1 MRGRSRPQ
9 KRAGVRMFG
18 TKFILVFA
26 LLIWLFHFL
35 IAEELVLEGKVR
47 DANTH
52 RDIPGVNVYI
62 RQLNIGAVTNTFGQF
77 RLTIVNPDP
86 EMLVTFQHLA
96 YDTLELIL
104 EEVLMRK
111 TLDLQERVIAAP
123 EVLVLG
129 AKDALEFDKDLSQT
143 VSVIDARMFDLRG
156 YTDAGDLLKTDH
168 SVQVD
173 EDLTGKKTVSIRGGS
188 PDEVLVLYNGIR
200 MNSGL
205 DNIYDISLVD
215 ISDIQRLEVIK
226 GSNSALYGPQAF
238 SGVINVA
245 PRTQQDY
252 NIRLQQRIGSY
263 KTNDQGLHLFKKT
276 GQFYGGYSFQKGA
289 SEREFSARPPG
300 ERLLKNASEYH
311 TVSAAYHFSETPS
324 GAPATYL
331 RFLYLRSDMDYQNQR
346 DRENL
351 SSSNQMITARFNGN
365 AGKLKNFSL
374 SAAYQWSQEN
384 QHLRFYSPP
393 SDSGFLKRNIEDR
406 SWHFNASKT
415 FALKSLGLLVG
426 YQFQRSQLDFGDQ
439 RTTFLRLPLGSES
452 AELGRTHQGF
462 FSVAKMTMPAY
473 AKFIRSLGFDVS
485 FRYDLVQDRQISSQP
500 PRVDASFVRDPN
512 ELVFNNSWQEGTI
525 KFSTSLLGSNG
536 RYAFKGFLNMGNN
549 VKFPSLMQQIS
560 TRELLSS
567 AATQPDLQPEQNHSL
582 EIGIDLSREVRNL
595 SGLLGWQITGN
606 FFRNAYNNKFITYFL
621 PGTPVAVYDNVRS
634 ASING
639 FETKSSLF
647 LFRKRMTME
656 LGASRYYFSDRSAFP
671 FKYDRKLVYNIML
684 DQAGYSLQFHVFKE
698 GEQIARL
705 RNRNG
710 GFSEVRVPGFTNMDL
725 HFGKAFRINQ
735 VKLILNASLR
745 NLLDD
750 DFTLEGLPLRERR
763 YYLTLGLQY

>member
-1 MRGRSRPQ
+1 
-9 KRAGVRMFG
+9 MFG
-18 TKFILVFA
+18 TKLISGFA
-26 LLIWLFHFL
+26 LLLSLLNFL
-35 IAEELVLEGKVR
+35 SAEELVLEGKVR

-62 RQLNIGAVTNTFGQF
+62 RELNIGAVTNTFGQF

-86 EMLVTFQHLA
+86 EMVVTFQHVA
-96 YDTLELIL
+96 YDTLELML

-123 EVLVLG
+123 EVLVVG
-129 AKDALEFDKDLSQT
+129 AKDAPEFDKDLPQT
-143 VSVIDARMFDLRG
+143 VSVIDAWMFDLRG

-168 SVQVD
+168 SIQVD

-200 MNSGL
+200 MNSSL

-215 ISDIQRLEVIK
+215 LSDIQRLEVIK

-245 PRTQQDY
+245 PRAQQDY
-252 NIRLQQRIGSY
+252 NIRVQQRIGSY
-263 KTNDQGLHLFKKT
+263 KTNDQGLHLFKKA
-276 GQFYGGYSFQKGA
+276 GQFYGGYSFQKGS
-289 SEREFSARPPG
+289 SEREFSAEPPG

-311 TVSAAYHFSETPS
+311 TASAAYNFSETAS
-324 GAPATYL
+324 GAPATSL

-346 DRENL
+346 DKENL
-351 SSSNQMITARFNGN
+351 SSSNQMITTRFNGD

-374 SAAYQWSQEN
+374 SAAYQWSEED

-393 SDSGFLKRNIEDR
+393 SDSGFLNRAIEDH
-406 SWHFNASKT
+406 SWLFNAHKS
-415 FALKSLGLLVG
+415 FGLKYADVLVG

-439 RTTFLRLPLGSES
+439 RTTFTSLLLGSES
-452 AELGRTHQGF
+452 AELGRMHHGI
-462 FSVAKMTMPAY
+462 FSVAKMAAPAPRG
-473 AKFIRSLGFDVS
+473 FIHSLGFDVS
-485 FRYDLVQDRQISSQP
+485 FRYDMVQDRQISSQP
-500 PRVDASFVRDPN
+500 PMVDASFVRDPN

-525 KFSTSLLGSNG
+525 KFSTSLSGSDG
-536 RYAFKGFLNMGNN
+536 RYAFKGFLNVGNN

-567 AATQPDLQPEQNHSL
+567 AATQPDLQPERNHSL
-582 EIGIDLSREVRNL
+582 EIGVDLSREVRNP

-606 FFRNAYNNKFITYFL
+606 FFRNAYDNKFITYFL
-621 PGTPVAVYDNVRS
+621 PGTPVAVYDNVRN

-656 LGASRYYFSDRSAFP
+656 FGASRYYFSDRSAFP

-684 DQAGYSLQFHVFKE
+684 DQSGYSLQFHVFKE

-725 HFGKAFRINQ
+725 HFGKAFRIKE